1 MKAKSQD
8 LTQLLSGWQYDEA
21 KLVRRLKADDGREII
36 QVRLPLGMEQY
47 ELDGRPDGK
56 RPMNHESWLHYYWQQ
71 SKLRDK
77 GSGEFSLSEED
88 FARLQQE
95 GLLYY
100 YRYLLFFQIHEYRFC
115 ARDTRRNLK
124 LLDFVAKYAPPEL
137 SELLEQYRP
146 YILRMNVMARALFKI
161 QEEEEVPSALRILHG
176 GVKAVEDLPPIDGNQ
191 IYEFERT
198 RSLKSLQD
206 LVSQLETHVPR
217 RVALENELERAV
229 REENYE
235 RAATLRDELAGLRNQ
250 VKEE

>member
-1 MKAKSQD
+1 
-8 LTQLLSGWQYDEA
+8 
-21 KLVRRLKADDGREII
+21 
-36 QVRLPLGMEQY
+36 
-47 ELDGRPDGK
+47 
-56 RPMNHESWLHYYWQQ
+56 
-71 SKLRDK
+71 
-77 GSGEFSLSEED
+77 
-88 FARLQQE
+88 
-95 GLLYY
+95 
-100 YRYLLFFQIHEYRFC
+100 
-115 ARDTRRNLK
+115 
-124 LLDFVAKYAPPEL
+124 
-137 SELLEQYRP
+137 
-146 YILRMNVMARALFKI
+146 MNVMARALFKI

-206 LVSQLETHVPR
+206 LVSQLEAHVPR